1 MLRVISDFS
10 LWALIEDSK
19 QYRMIL
25 YADAKYRVRMESLLK
40 LIDVQLDY
48 QVSEENESDYRSV
61 YDLVYEDKD
70 QIMVIVAKENF
81 AVAEKILNEIGFQ
94 LGVHFKNIER
104 YSQEINLLPYY
115 YDPLLGY
122 NLGTKNKDTA
132 GFCIYGDMQN
142 AKFHILTLGGS
153 TTDPSIY
160 PFKCWSECL
169 HDLLEEAGLSNAV
182 ICGGV
187 AGYTS
192 AEELFKLIRD
202 GFSLKPDIVL
212 NYSGGND
219 MQVEEE
225 YPYINFYM
233 REIGEY
239 LVQKKD
245 MTGLNFDSHGFGISY
260 GINSFTD
267 GNLLEKCNFWLD
279 NQKMIHTVCQSRNV
293 RHMTFWQPSLFN
305 DTKPL
310 SAQERSYQLNLVY
323 IGVKR
328 EHKSRYADKSQNFA
342 CLVRDAIEKY
352 EWIYDLTGIFGNE
365 SVYIDFAHVN
375 EQGNKIIAEYVANI
389 IYENLEE
396 WEAY

>member
-1 MLRVISDFS
+1 MNVT
-10 LWALIEDSK
+10 
-19 QYRMIL
+19 
-25 YADAKYRVRMESLLK
+25 AKK
-40 LIDVQLDY
+40 LI
-48 QVSEENESDYRSV
+48 S
-61 YDLVYEDKD
+61 
-70 QIMVIVAKENF
+70 
-81 AVAEKILNEIGFQ
+81 
-94 LGVHFKNIER
+94 
-104 YSQEINLLPYY
+104 LPYY

-239 LVQKKD
+239 LVQK
-245 MTGLNFDSHGFGISY
+245 
-260 GINSFTD
+260 
-267 GNLLEKCNFWLD
+267 
-279 NQKMIHTVCQSRNV
+279 
-293 RHMTFWQPSLFN
+293 
-305 DTKPL
+305 
-310 SAQERSYQLNLVY
+310 
-323 IGVKR
+323 
-328 EHKSRYADKSQNFA
+328 RYDRF
-342 CLVRDAIEKY
+342 E
-352 EWIYDLTGIFGNE
+352 F
-365 SVYIDFAHVN
+365 
-375 EQGNKIIAEYVANI
+375 
-389 IYENLEE
+389 
-396 WEAY
+396 